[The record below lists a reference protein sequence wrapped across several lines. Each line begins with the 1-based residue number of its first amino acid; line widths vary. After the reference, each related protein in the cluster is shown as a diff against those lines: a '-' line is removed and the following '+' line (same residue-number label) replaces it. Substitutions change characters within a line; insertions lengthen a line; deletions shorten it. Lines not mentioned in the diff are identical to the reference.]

1 MRQGG
6 GGPGDPVTVV
16 YLTDRAQRLALDRTL
31 RAAGLTVRLASR
43 PAELAKALADGRA
56 RAVICD
62 PHTRVQIGAVLAG
75 STSPDP
81 QLLVISADV
90 AADEILTQLRGV
102 VG

>member
-43 PAELAKALADGRA
+43 PAELAKALADGRV

-62 PHTRVQIGAVLAG
+62 AHTRAQITAVLAG
-75 STSPDP
+75 GTSPGP
-81 QLLVISADV
+81 QLLVTSSDV
-90 AADEILTQLRGV
+90 SADEILTQLRGV